1 MKEPLLLPED
11 DTRDNVYYYDE
22 EGGGEEDQVGLWLW
36 APGTRLFLLSN
47 PVPGPELCFCSP
59 RPFSSLLLQQ
69 LGWLVVQCGGPT

>member
-36 APGTRLFLLSN
+36 APGTSLFLLSN
-47 PVPGPELCFCSP
+47 SVPGPELCFCSP
-59 RPFSSLLLQQ
+59 QSFSSLPLQQ